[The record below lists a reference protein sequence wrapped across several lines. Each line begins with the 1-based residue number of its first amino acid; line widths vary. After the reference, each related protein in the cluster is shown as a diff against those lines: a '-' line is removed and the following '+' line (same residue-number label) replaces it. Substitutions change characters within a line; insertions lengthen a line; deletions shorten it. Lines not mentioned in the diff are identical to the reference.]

1 MGGKEKKFLC
11 WHSFLSDVKSAVR
24 PAIENYSYLFIL
36 LGGRRQ
42 KRLWTMT
49 FHTSA
54 HRRFRQVRSDRIS
67 SKYTFLS
74 KSTDVFV
81 IVHSCIKKRGERLLS
96 SAFKPIIIIIMYAF
110 FPRRF
115 FNSCLFTRLFLNRWG
130 RRRRFNWEKKKF
142 FLNFVLKIFFENFF
156 EVRPCRS
163 ILWTILLRLFFFY
176 YSHMSRYLWVN
187 FTLPLVG

>member
-1 MGGKEKKFLC
+1 MTKTFMC
-11 WHSFLSDVKSAVR
+11 YDVFRSV
-24 PAIENYSYLFIL
+24 
-36 LGGRRQ
+36 
-42 KRLWTMT
+42 LW
-49 FHTSA
+49 
-54 HRRFRQVRSDRIS
+54 RFRQVRSDRIS

-74 KSTDVFV
+74 ESTDVFV

-110 FPRRF
+110 FPGLFFNFYLFTRRF
-115 FNSCLFTRLFLNRWG
+115 FYCWGHGRKLNWG
-130 RRRRFNWEKKKF
+130 KEKI